1 MTPRQKHWL
10 KFTIRWGIA
19 VGGILYVLFGITF
32 RDRVTILAAGTNLP
46 VYAKVLGDAAEDQ
59 AAYRIERDTPAGPV
73 VEEVSRDALWVRPP
87 VKSVDVAIDGA
98 AEPVRRKLL
107 AVKPAGGASRGRDGK
122 EIREFLVED
131 PVTEHGVIVD
141 DAHVVAA
148 VQITVSLPLVEIGL
162 IRMVRSA
169 DRGYLLAAVMILPLC
184 HLLTSLRWYVLL
196 NALDI
201 RISSWRTFTI
211 NMVGAFYNAFMPGTT
226 GGDLVKAYYA
236 AKHAPDKRTR
246 AVISVL
252 IDRAIGLYALVLIG
266 GAMAA
271 YLWRETGSIDCRRV
285 AQIAGLL
292 VGTTLAGLVVFYVPV
307 LRKYSGLDY
316 LLRKLPMQ
324 AQVRKAVDAM
334 ETYGRQPASVMWAF
348 LLAFPVHVA
357 SILSATFA
365 GKAFGLPLHDLY
377 YWAVV
382 PVIALVGAIPISP
395 QGAGVMEFFAVQ
407 LTKRQGVTVSQ
418 AFALTMSIRLVQML
432 WNLVA
437 GVFVLRGGYHA
448 PTEKEAHELESDD
461 RRSSEFRVQSS
472 EANGEVPDG
481 GGIHASGGPEG
492 LPEAVP
498 APPPSV

>member
-1 MTPRQKHWL
+1 MTQRTKYWL

-19 VGGILYVLFGITF
+19 VGGILYVLLGITF
-32 RDRVTILAAGTNLP
+32 RDRVTVLNPATNQP
-46 VYAKVLGDAAEDQ
+46 QYVQVLGDAVDEQDVFQIRREAPDGS
-59 AAYRIERDTPAGPV
+59 D
-73 VEEVSRDALWVRPP
+73 VSESVARDALWVRPGA
-87 VKSVDVAIDGA
+87 KHVDVRADGGA
-98 AEPVRRKLL
+98 VRRRTLL
-107 AVKPAGGASRGRDGK
+107 ALKPGDPAG
-122 EIREFLVED
+122 RERAVREVLVED
-131 PVTEHGVIVD
+131 PATGRGV
-141 DAHVVAA
+141 VVSAA
-148 VQITVSLPLVEIGL
+148 NVVGAEQMTVSRPLVEIGL
-162 IRMVRSA
+162 IRMIRAA
-169 DRGYLLAAVMILPLC
+169 DRGYLLASVMILPIC

-201 RISSWRTFTI
+201 RISSARTFTI

-226 GGDLVKAYYA
+226 GGDIVKAYYA

-252 IDRAIGLYALVLIG
+252 VDRAIGLYALLIIG

-271 YLWRETGSIDCRRV
+271 YQWQIPDCRRV
-285 AQIAGLL
+285 AKIAGLL
-292 VGTTLAGLVVFYVPV
+292 VITTAVGLVVFYVPV
-307 LRKYSGLDY
+307 LRRATGLNF
-316 LLRKLPMQ
+316 LLKKLPMQ
-324 AQVRKAVDAM
+324 AQVQKAVESM
-334 ETYGRQPASVMWAF
+334 ELYARRPASVAWAF

-448 PTEKEAHELESDD
+448 PTEREASELETDATAADAPGARHRPDD
-461 RRSSEFRVQSS
+461 
-472 EANGEVPDG
+472 PT
-481 GGIHASGGPEG
+481 PEPG
-492 LPEAVP
+492 AGVLRPEA
-498 APPPSV
+498 

>member
-1 MTPRQKHWL
+1 MTPRQKYWL
-10 KFTIRWGIA
+10 KFTLRWGIA
-19 VGGILYVLFGITF
+19 VGGIGWVLWSITF
-32 RDRVTILAAGTNLP
+32 HDRVTVLNSGTQLP
-46 VYAKVLGDAAEDQ
+46 ESAQ
-59 AAYRIERDTPAGPV
+59 ALDNATDEQAVYRIIRESDPARE
-73 VEEVSRDALWVRPP
+73 VEEVSRDQLWVRPDRKY
-87 VKSVDVAIDGA
+87 VYVRADGDA
-98 AEPVRRKLL
+98 PPERRTLL
-107 AVKPAGGASRGRDGK
+107 AVKPSRGRTAD
-122 EIREFLVED
+122 EVLVKD
-131 PVTEHGVIVD
+131 PASGNGHIVD
-141 DAHVVAA
+141 SAKVADAGEM
-148 VQITVSLPLVEIGL
+148 TVSLPLVEIGL
-162 IRMVRSA
+162 IRMVRAA
-169 DRGYLLAAVMILPLC
+169 DRRYLLAAVMILPLC

-196 NALDI
+196 NALEI
-201 RISSWRTFTI
+201 RISSARAFTI

-252 IDRAIGLYALVLIG
+252 VDRAIGLYALILIG

-271 YLWRETGSIDCRRV
+271 YKWDVDVCRRV

-292 VGTTLAGLVVFYVPV
+292 VGVTGVGLVVFYVPV
-307 LRKYSGLDY
+307 LRRYSGLDF
-316 LLRKLPMQ
+316 LLTKLPMQ

-334 ETYGRQPASVMWAF
+334 EAYGRRPTSVAWAF
-348 LLAFPVHVA
+348 ALAFPVHAA

-365 GKAFGLPLHDLY
+365 GKALGLPLHDLY

-418 AFALTMSIRLVQML
+418 AFALTMSIRLVQIL

-448 PTEKEAHELESDD
+448 PTEKEAHELETDAGEEESETRGQ
-461 RRSSEFRVQSS
+461 RRGGL
-472 EANGEVPDG
+472 GEVHDAG
-481 GGIHASGGPEG
+481 NDADRGLQGVPEVVPTPPRG
-492 LPEAVP
+492 L
-498 APPPSV
+498 

>member
-1 MTPRQKHWL
+1 MTQRTKHWL
-10 KFTIRWGIA
+10 KFTLRWGIA
-19 VGGILYVLFGITF
+19 VIGIGWVLWSITF
-32 RDRVTILAAGTNLP
+32 RDRVTVLNPATNRP
-46 VYAKVLGDAAEDQ
+46 VYVQVLGDAREDQ
-59 AAYRIERDTPAGPV
+59 ATYRIRRDTPAGK
-73 VEEVSRDALWVRPP
+73 VEEEVPRDALWVRPD
-87 VKSVDVAIDGA
+87 VKSIEIVTRPG

-107 AVKPAGGASRGRDGK
+107 AVKPDDGARR
-122 EIREFLVED
+122 EREVREFLVEEPD
-131 PVTEHGVIVD
+131 TKRGVVIE
-141 DAHVVAA
+141 AARVVGSGEMSP
-148 VQITVSLPLVEIGL
+148 SLPRVEVGL
-162 IRMVRSA
+162 IRMVRAA

-196 NALDI
+196 NALAI
-201 RISSWRTFTI
+201 RISPMRTFTI

-252 IDRAIGLYALVLIG
+252 VDRAIGLYALMLIG
-266 GAMAA
+266 GTMAA
-271 YLWRETGSIDCRRV
+271 YQWYKWEIDVCRRV
-285 AQIAGLL
+285 AQVAGLL
-292 VGTTLAGLVVFYVPV
+292 VVATLVGLVVFYVPV

-316 LLRKLPMQ
+316 LLNKLPMQ

-334 ETYGRQPASVMWAF
+334 EAYGRRPASVLWAF
-348 LLAFPVHVA
+348 VLAFPVHVA
-357 SILSATFA
+357 SIMSATFA
-365 GKAFGLPLHDLY
+365 GKAFSLPLHDLY

-418 AFALTMSIRLVQML
+418 AFALTMSIRLIQIL

-448 PTEKEAHELESDD
+448 PTEKEARDFESD
-461 RRSSEFRVQSS
+461 SPE
-472 EANGEVPDG
+472 PG
-481 GGIHASGGPEG
+481 GS
-492 LPEAVP
+492 
-498 APPPSV
+498 PPSDTAPTRPNPDEPPAAGTGGLLRPET

>member
-1 MTPRQKHWL
+1 MTDRTKHWL
-10 KFTIRWGIA
+10 KFTLRWGVA

-32 RDRVTILAAGTNLP
+32 RDRVTVLNPATNRPDYVQVLEDAGEDDPTYLIRREAP
-46 VYAKVLGDAAEDQ
+46 DGGGDE
-59 AAYRIERDTPAGPV
+59 
-73 VEEVSRDALWVRPP
+73 VEERVPRDALWVRPDAKNVTVVTEP
-87 VKSVDVAIDGA
+87 GT
-98 AEPVRRKLL
+98 EPVARKLL
-107 AVKPAGGASRGRDGK
+107 AVKPGDGARRGRG
-122 EIREFLVED
+122 IREFLVED
-131 PVTEHGVIVD
+131 PATRRGV
-141 DAHVVAA
+141 VVEAA
-148 VQITVSLPLVEIGL
+148 RVPGSAEMTPSLPRVEIGL
-162 IRMVRSA
+162 VRMVRA
-169 DRGYLLAAVMILPLC
+169 ANRGYLLASVMILPLC

-201 RISSWRTFTI
+201 RISSMRAFTI

-252 IDRAIGLYALVLIG
+252 VDRAIGLYALMLIG

-271 YLWRETGSIDCRRV
+271 YQWEIPDCRRV
-285 AQIAGLL
+285 AKAAGLL
-292 VGTTLAGLVVFYVPV
+292 VGTTMLGLVLFYVPA
-307 LRKYSGLDY
+307 LRRYSGLGY
-316 LLRKLPMQ
+316 VLTRLPMQ
-324 AQVRKAVDAM
+324 ARVRKAVEAM
-334 ETYGRQPASVMWAF
+334 EAYGRRPGSVLWAF
-348 LLAFPVHVA
+348 ALAFPVHVA

-365 GKAFGLPLHDLY
+365 GKAFGLPLPDLY

-448 PTEKEAHELESDD
+448 PTEKEAHDLETDAD
-461 RRSSEFRVQSS
+461 
-472 EANGEVPDG
+472 GPDG
-481 GGIHASGGPEG
+481 GAPAGPATPPARPDKPPAATGGGVLRPET
-492 LPEAVP
+492 
-498 APPPSV
+498 